1 MMAALSQDSA
11 RSFNTDIEIH
21 LYEIFQTTFVTPRFP
36 EFPRSTN
43 TSDPLQ

>member
-1 MMAALSQDSA
+1 MMAALSQDFA
-11 RSFNTDIEIH
+11 RSFNTDIEFICVK
-21 LYEIFQTTFVTPRFP
+21 YFQPTFVTPHFP